1 MVMTTPV
8 RDSNEAVHRVAGTP
22 FTDHL
27 WDRTT
32 VLRAAID
39 DLEFLR
45 RLGDGTLPLDVFRTY
60 IEQDALYLAGF
71 AKALALLASRSPDPA
86 TAAFWAT
93 SAATAG
99 TVEMS
104 LHQSLLTGGVLL
116 IASAVIAGVGVV
128 LPAGESQPQHSA
140 ACLGYVSY
148 LTATA
153 ATEPYPVG
161 VAAVLPC
168 FWIYAEVSR
177 ELAISARD
185 VLAADPSHPY
195 AQWVTTYDAEEFQ
208 ASVATARELVDAAAE
223 AATEAER
230 DAMVTAF
237 SIATRYELMFW
248 DTALHPQPWPA
259 S

>member
-104 LHQSLLTGGVLL
+104 LHQSLLTGGVL
-116 IASAVIAGVGVV
+116 
-128 LPAGESQPQHSA
+128 PAGESQPQHSA
-140 ACLGYVSY
+140 AGLGYVSY

-195 AQWVTTYDAEEFQ
+195 
-208 ASVATARELVDAAAE
+208 
-223 AATEAER
+223 
-230 DAMVTAF
+230 
-237 SIATRYELMFW
+237 
-248 DTALHPQPWPA
+248 
-259 S
+259 